1 MDPLVTITFSG
12 QTSLIT
18 GASSGL
24 GLEFART
31 LAARGSNLV
40 LVARREAVLD
50 QEAEALRAAHG
61 VTVTTIAAD
70 LARPAA
76 ATELHAELS
85 TRGLTIQTLIN
96 NAGFGTYC
104 PFINEDPARIAA
116 EIQLNVGTLVALTH
130 ALLPELTSAG
140 RGALVNVASTAAFQP
155 VPTMAVYSA
164 TKAFVLNFT
173 EAIAHEVRDTGLRV
187 LALCPGATRT
197 EFFDVVG
204 TEQAAVG
211 GFQTSQ
217 QVITTAMRALDRKR
231 TPAYI
236 VSGAANKASTLA
248 VSALPRSLAVAAA
261 SRAVG

>member
-1 MDPLVTITFSG
+1 MTITFSG

-40 LVARREAVLD
+40 LVARRESLLEEEAVT
-50 QEAEALRAAHG
+50 LREAHG
-61 VTVTTIAAD
+61 VTVTTIASD
-70 LARPAA
+70 LARPTA
-76 ATELHAELS
+76 ATELHAEL
-85 TRGLTIQTLIN
+85 TARGLAIHTLIN
-96 NAGFGTYC
+96 NAGFGTYG
-104 PFINEDPARIAA
+104 PFVDEDPARIAA
-116 EIQLNVGTLVALTH
+116 EIQLNVGTLVSLTH
-130 ALLPELTSAG
+130 ALLPDLIAAG

-173 EAIAHEVRDTGLRV
+173 EAIAHEVRGTGLRV

-204 TEQAAVG
+204 TESAAVG
-211 GFQTSQ
+211 NYQTSH

-231 TPAYI
+231 TPAYV

-248 VSALPRSLAVAAA
+248 VSALPRSLAVVAA